1 VYIVKTVNKILYYG
15 ETNMSK
21 RNKILVP
28 EAKKGLDELKA
39 NIANS
44 QSPDSAKFEVAE
56 ELGVP
61 LKKGYNGGLTSHQAG
76 KVGGKLGGG
85 MVRELVKMAQ
95 QNLSKNGPH

>member
-1 VYIVKTVNKILYYG
+1 
-15 ETNMSK
+15 MAK
-21 RNKILVP
+21 RNRILVP
-28 EAKKGLDELKA
+28 EAKKALDELKA

-61 LKKGYNGGLTSHQAG
+61 LKEGYNGGLTSHQAG
-76 KVGGKLGGG
+76 KIGGKLGGS

-95 QNLSKNGPH
+95 ENLSKNGPH